1 MRYKLEA
8 DMEFVVEF
16 NDGGR
21 DWVDPVINIEE
32 TEDEIVVTNV
42 RWGENEYRYAKVDVK
57 SWTIQ
62 PRISDEGEEK

>member
-1 MRYKLEA
+1 MRYELED

-32 TEDEIVVTNV
+32 TEDELVVTYV
-42 RWGENEYRYAKVDVK
+42 RWGENEHRYAKVDVK

-62 PRISDEGEEK
+62 PRISDED

>member
-1 MRYKLEA
+1 MRYELED

-21 DWVDPVINIEE
+21 DWVDPVINVEE
-32 TEDEIVVTNV
+32 TEDEIVVTNAW
-42 RWGENEYRYAKVDVK
+42 WGENEYRYAKVDVK

-62 PRISDEGEEK
+62 PRISDEE

>member
-1 MRYKLEA
+1 MRYELED

-21 DWVDPVINIEE
+21 DWVDPVINVEE
-32 TEDEIVVTNV
+32 TEDEIVVTNS
-42 RWGENEYRYAKVDVK
+42 RWGENEYSYAKADVK

-62 PRISDEGEEK
+62 PRVSDEE